1 MTPLPPKHK
10 FSETSKKRLDTCH
23 TDLQRV
29 FYEVVKQFD
38 CSILDGHRGK
48 ERQNAYFRARKSKKQ
63 WHNSKHNT
71 YPSLAVDVAPYPIDW
86 DDLERFRYFAGY
98 VMGIAHS
105 MGIRCRWGGDWD
117 GDTDLKDQ
125 TFNDL
130 CHFEL
135 IT

>member
-63 WHNSKHNT
+63 WPNSKHNT

-105 MGIRCRWGGDWD
+105 MGIRLLWGGDWD